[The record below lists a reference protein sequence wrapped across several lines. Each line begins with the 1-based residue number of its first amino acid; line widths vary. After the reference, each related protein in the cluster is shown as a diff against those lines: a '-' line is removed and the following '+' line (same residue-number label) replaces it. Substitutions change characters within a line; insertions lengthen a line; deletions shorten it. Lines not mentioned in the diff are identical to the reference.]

1 MVFILHLRDTIARIY
16 YNMNLRKAIYIV
28 LAVILTVQLGFAQ
41 GKDEVYFGGRP
52 DPVKSIQVYP
62 NPATEFV
69 SLKFEAP
76 LAKKV
81 KLSFHN
87 ILGNAIELEQEV
99 MDEHEIRI
107 RVKDLTTGYYFVSVQ
122 DEPSNFKSTYKFLK
136 R

>member
-1 MVFILHLRDTIARIY
+1 
-16 YNMNLRKAIYIV
+16 MNLKNACYIV
-28 LAVILTVQLGFAQ
+28 FTLLLTVQLGFAQ
-41 GKDEVYFGGRP
+41 GKDEAFFHGRP

-69 SLKFEAP
+69 SVKFEAP
-76 LAKKV
+76 FAKKV

-87 ILGNAIELEQEV
+87 ILGNAIELEQEI

-122 DEPSNFKSTYKFLK
+122 DEQSNFKSTYKFLK